1 MPLVE
6 RRVNQKTSNH
16 GEVRTTYTKYVQP
29 GAVKPGD
36 VIVEPTRKQLAEL
49 AVLYPEEYAERAK
62 AAGIAAPAAKVQ
74 PTHEVDA
81 EAFSEAQEQY
91 LQLNQ
96 KQAVA
101 FVKAEE
107 DRELLGQLFDAER
120 RREGG
125 PRKAVLNAF
134 HAQGVGHDL

>member
-81 EAFSEAQEQY
+81 ELAWLEAQVY
-91 LQLNQ
+91 TNGRG
-96 KQAVA
+96 
-101 FVKAEE
+101 VKPIVEPV
-107 DRELLGQLFDAER
+107 DLKR
-120 RREGG
+120 RW
-125 PRKAVLNAF
+125 A
-134 HAQGVGHDL
+134 